1 MKVMWSSSSD
11 RRDKKLKELV
21 LYIAQK
27 SEDDPSF
34 GATKLN
40 KILFAADFYFFGQT
54 GRSITGASYV
64 HRGKGRAVVCK
75 VNVEKAQSLAR
86 CLLF

>member
-64 HRGKGRAVVCK
+64 HRGKGPVPGPPVRARRPSG
-75 VNVEKAQSLAR
+75 AGG
-86 CLLF
+86 